1 MGSTSRLL
9 YTYAVAPGCGVM
21 FFGGVF
27 ERPWRISEKI
37 SGFFACNPG
46 SIERKAIPEKD
57 LRLPCGLIIV

>member
-1 MGSTSRLL
+1 MI
-9 YTYAVAPGCGVM
+9 
-21 FFGGVF
+21 FGGVF
-27 ERPWRISEKI
+27 ERPWRIPEKI